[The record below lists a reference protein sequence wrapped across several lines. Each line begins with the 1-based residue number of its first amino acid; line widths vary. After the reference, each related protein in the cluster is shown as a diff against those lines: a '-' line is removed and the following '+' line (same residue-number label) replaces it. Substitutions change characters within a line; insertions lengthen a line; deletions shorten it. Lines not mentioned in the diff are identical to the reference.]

1 MFGSIAHRYD
11 LLNHLLSFGTDY
23 YWRWVAARE
32 LGGVLSRPGCRILDL
47 CAGTGDLAL
56 VLKRRT
62 PSEIVAAD
70 FCHPMLTIARE
81 KFRRARLPI
90 STTEADALAL
100 PFASESFD
108 LVALAFGFRNLVHH
122 ETALSEI
129 RRVLKPGGEI
139 AILEFSQVRGALFG
153 PLFRFYFRFLL
164 PKLGSLISGVRGP
177 YQYLRLVRRV
187 EDLGEF
193 LPALDLF
200 IMPSVSEGLGSSVL
214 HAMAHGLPVVASRVG
229 GLPEAVVHEQT
240 GWLVEPNSPEKL
252 ATAIGVAVRD
262 RERLAVMGREGRR
275 RAESLFGCEAM
286 VRKTESLYHE
296 LVDGPEE

>member
-1 MFGSIAHRYD
+1 M
-11 LLNHLLSFGTDY
+11 
-23 YWRWVAARE
+23 
-32 LGGVLSRPGCRILDL
+32 
-47 CAGTGDLAL
+47 
-56 VLKRRT
+56 
-62 PSEIVAAD
+62 
-70 FCHPMLTIARE
+70 
-81 KFRRARLPI
+81 
-90 STTEADALAL
+90 
-100 PFASESFD
+100 
-108 LVALAFGFRNLVHH
+108 
-122 ETALSEI
+122 
-129 RRVLKPGGEI
+129 
-139 AILEFSQVRGALFG
+139 
-153 PLFRFYFRFLL
+153 
-164 PKLGSLISGVRGP
+164 
-177 YQYLRLVRRV
+177 VRRV

-262 RERLAVMGREGRR
+262 RERLALMGREGRR

-286 VRKTESLYHE
+286 ARKTESLYHE